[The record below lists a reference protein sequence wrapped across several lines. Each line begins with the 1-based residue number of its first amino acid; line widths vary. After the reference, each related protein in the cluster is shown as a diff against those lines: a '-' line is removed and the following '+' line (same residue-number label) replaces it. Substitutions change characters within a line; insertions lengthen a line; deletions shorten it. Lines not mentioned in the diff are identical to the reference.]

1 MDNRLNNALTHQED
15 NTSMVREPRQGTL
28 WYNPRDG
35 TVYGVNDGRPARC
48 SNDVQTAHVL
58 FDSFGAL
65 PELARPESVEM
76 TVSLQKALEQIR
88 KYREGFE
95 NRHKGRR

>member
-1 MDNRLNNALTHQED
+1 
-15 NTSMVREPRQGTL
+15 
-28 WYNPRDG
+28 
-35 TVYGVNDGRPARC
+35 
-48 SNDVQTAHVL
+48 
-58 FDSFGAL
+58 L